1 MFFVF
6 FMYVLPRLCHRR
18 NKTLVKFAKQRRNP
32 CSRPPSVYLD
42 LSTCNDWPVKKAIVD
57 LPIRLKGNSKRT
69 SGFSLR
75 AQNKDQRALLR
86 RRY

>member
-18 NKTLVKFAKQRRNP
+18 NKTLVKFTKQRRNP

-42 LSTCNDWPVKKAIVD
+42 LSTCNDWRVKKAIVD